1 MGKYWFTLFCVLFA
15 LVYGIFTWHLIRWDD
30 PYHGPYKMEMEKPLV
45 LINKEKGKEHWQLE
59 QCGNLKGHVIP
70 CDSPVIIPVPS
81 TLLLLLLPLIGLFVC
96 SLDRTLV

>member
-15 LVYGIFTWHLIRWDD
+15 LVYGIFTWHLIRWDN
-30 PYHGPYKMEMEKPLV
+30 PYHGTYSLNDEKEIV
-45 LINKEKGKEHWQLE
+45 FHVDERIKDKWNLE